1 MVYTDWLLLALSITE
16 ILLLLLV
23 VFFFLR
29 LRQSEAVLSKLRAK
43 QEELLNKLR
52 FNAQLEQEIV
62 SSFEQRQ
69 NELSHLDQQLEARA
83 ADMKRLL
90 KQAEE
95 VCKSPQFLRE
105 IVVSGCKRGKSS
117 QELARATGLSFEEV
131 ELIIEQAGL

>member
-1 MVYTDWLLLALSITE
+1 MINTDWLLLVLSVTE

-23 VFFFLR
+23 VVFFLR
-29 LRQSEAVLSKLRAK
+29 LRQSEAVLSKLRSK

-62 SSFEQRQ
+62 ASFEQRQ
-69 NELSHLDQQLEARA
+69 NELTKLDQLLETRA

-105 IVVSGCKRGKSS
+105 IVVTGCKRGKSS
-117 QELARATGLSFEEV
+117 QELARATGLSLEEV

>member
-1 MVYTDWLLLALSITE
+1 MLNTDWLLLVLSITE
-16 ILLLLLV
+16 VLLLLMV
-23 VFFFLR
+23 AVFFLR
-29 LRQSEAVLSKLRAK
+29 LRQSEAVLSKLRSK

-62 SSFEQRQ
+62 ASFEQRQ
-69 NELSHLDQQLEARA
+69 SELSKLDQQLESRA

-105 IVVSGCKRGKSS
+105 IVVTGCKRGKSS
-117 QELARATGLSFEEV
+117 QELARATGLSVEEV

>member
-1 MVYTDWLLLALSITE
+1 MINTDWLLLVLSVTE

-23 VFFFLR
+23 VVFFLR
-29 LRQSEAVLSKLRAK
+29 LRQSEAVLSKLRSK

-62 SSFEQRQ
+62 ASFEQRQ
-69 NELSHLDQQLEARA
+69 NELTKLDQLLEARA

-105 IVVSGCKRGKSS
+105 IVVTGCKRGKSS
-117 QELARATGLSFEEV
+117 QELARATGLSLEEV

>member
-117 QELARATGLSFEEV
+117 QELARATGLSLEEV